1 MNNNNKYKYF
11 NDKKKNINDK
21 CKKLYFYNKR
31 I

>member
-11 NDKKKNINDK
+11 NDKLKNINDK